1 MAFLSHACAR
11 AYACVI
17 LLINNYNILY
27 NNKNLY
33 IIIFY
38 NSRKNIITG

>member
-1 MAFLSHACAR
+1 MMAFLSHACAR

-27 NNKNLY
+27 NF
-33 IIIFY
+33 IY
-38 NSRKNIITG
+38 NNILEF